1 MATAASVSST
11 STTGTTQLKST
22 RKSLQTQDFMNL
34 MLTQLQNQ
42 DPLNPTSNSELM
54 AQMSQ
59 IGQLQANSQLQDL
72 LKGMTAQNQL
82 GAAGSM
88 LGKIVRG
95 LDDENAA
102 VEGLVT
108 SVRVTDNKVYLEL
121 DSGKALALD
130 RVTQIAPGPNAQTT
144 AAGTPVAQ

>member
-1 MATAASVSST
+1 MSTTAKVSST

-22 RKSLQTQDFMNL
+22 KKALQTQDFMNL

-42 DPLNPTSNSELM
+42 DPMNPTSNSELM

-72 LKGMTAQNQL
+72 LTGMTAQNQL
-82 GAAGSM
+82 GAAGNM
-88 LGKIVRG
+88 LGKMVQG
-95 LDDENAA
+95 LDDEDTA

-108 SVRVTDNKVYLEL
+108 SVRVENNKIFLEL
-121 DSGKALALD
+121 DSGKTLQLD
-130 RVTQIAPGPNAQTT
+130 RVTHISPGPNAQTT
-144 AAGTPVAQ
+144 AAGTAVAT